1 MKKFLKIGIFLLIP
15 ILLAAAAY
23 KPAVEY
29 WKQRNRPQW
38 RTARVDRGDI
48 VYYVNSTGTVKP
60 KLQVSVG
67 AFVSGPIVDLPVE
80 FNQEVKKGQLLAQID
95 ERLYRANLDRDLATL
110 ENRKADV
117 VRVKAQLQQAINDEK
132 RSLAL
137 REEDKTFISQSE
149 LDKFKF
155 SRMSFEAQLDV
166 AISAVAQAEATLKNS
181 EANLDYTKILSP
193 VDGIVINRKID
204 PGQTLAA
211 QFQTPELFIVA
222 PDMRTEMHVHA
233 NVDEVEI
240 GRVQEAQRKKNP
252 VTFTVDAYQ
261 DQIFEGEILEVRLS
275 STTTQ
280 NVVTYPVVIKSPNPD
295 LKLLPGMTASLSF
308 KVDERKD
315 AVRIP
320 NAALRFY
327 PSNIFHVR
335 EQDRRILDGSLAD
348 SDSEGDDDFE
358 DPDDPFTND
367 EQATNTLS
375 VLQKAEIKQKRR
387 YRYVW
392 IQDGDF
398 LRGVKVLVGLD
409 DGQHSELLEGDL
421 KAGDKLVTGLKLPTM
436 TSR

>member
-315 AVRIP
+315 AIRIP

>member
-1 MKKFLKIGIFLLIP
+1 MKKLIKISLFLLIP
-15 ILLAAAAY
+15 VLLTAAAY
-23 KPAVEY
+23 RPAVEY
-29 WKQRNRPQW
+29 WKMRNRPNW
-38 RTARVDRGDI
+38 RTAKIDRGDI
-48 VYYVNSTGTVKP
+48 ISYVNSTGTVKP

-95 ERLYRANLDRDLATL
+95 ERLYQANLDRDQATL

-117 VRVKAQLQQAINDEK
+117 IRVKAQLQQAINDEK

-137 REEDKTFISQSE
+137 REEDKTFISQAE
-149 LDKFKF
+149 IDKYKF
-155 SRMSFEAQLDV
+155 SRMSLEAQLDV
-166 AISAVAQAEATLKNS
+166 AVSSVAQAEATLKNS
-181 EANLDYTKILSP
+181 QANLDYTKIKSP
-193 VDGIVINRKID
+193 VDGIIINRKID

-240 GRVQEAQRKKNP
+240 GRVQEAQRRKST
-252 VTFTVDAYQ
+252 VTFTVDSYQ

-280 NVVTYPVVIKSPNPD
+280 NVVTYPVIVKAPNPD

-308 KVDERKD
+308 KVDERKN
-315 AVRIP
+315 VIRIP

-327 PSNIFHVR
+327 PTNIFHVR
-335 EQDRRILDGSLAD
+335 EEDRKILDGSLAED
-348 SDSEGDDDFE
+348 GDSEQDGFD

-375 VLQKAEIKQKRR
+375 VIQKSEIKQKRK

-392 IQDGDF
+392 VNDGEF
-398 LRGVKVLVGLD
+398 LRGIKILTGLD
-409 DGQHSELLEGDL
+409 DGIYTELLEGDL
-421 KAGDKLVTGLKLPTM
+421 KEGDQLVTGIRLPPTY
-436 TSR
+436 SR

>member
-1 MKKFLKIGIFLLIP
+1 MKKTLKIGIFLLIP

-29 WKQRNRPQW
+29 WRKRNRPNY

-60 KLQVSVG
+60 KLQVSIG
-67 AFVSGPIVDLPVE
+67 AFVSGPIVKLPVE
-80 FNQEVKKGQLLAQID
+80 FNQEVKKDQLLAEID
-95 ERLYRANLDRDLATL
+95 PRLYQANLDRDLATL

-117 VRVKAQLQQAINDEK
+117 IRAKAQLQQAINDEK

-137 REEDKTFISQSE
+137 RQEDKTFISQAE
-149 LDKFKF
+149 IDKFKF
-155 SRMSFEAQLDV
+155 SRMSLEAQLDV
-166 AISAVAQAEATLKNS
+166 AISTVAQAEATLKNS

-193 VDGIVINRKID
+193 VDGIVIERKID

-233 NVDEVEI
+233 LVDEVEI

-261 DQIFEGEILEVRLS
+261 DEIFTGEIVEVRLS
-275 STTTQ
+275 ATTTQ
-280 NVVTYPVVIKSPNPD
+280 NVVTYPVVVKAPNPD
-295 LKLLPGMTASLSF
+295 LKLLPKMTASLSF

-315 AVRIP
+315 VIRVP
-320 NAALRFY
+320 NAALRYY
-327 PSNIFHVR
+327 PANIQQVR
-335 EQDRRILDGSLAD
+335 KEDRPILDSSLV
-348 SDSEGDDDFE
+348 DDEDQEKDEFE

-375 VLQKAEIKQKRR
+375 VLQKAEIKQKRK

-392 IQDGDF
+392 VEDGDF
-398 LRGVKVLVGLD
+398 LRAVKVLVGLD
-409 DGQHSELLEGDL
+409 DGQFSELLEGDL
-421 KAGDKLVTGLKLPTM
+421 KNGDRLVTGIRIPTM
-436 TSR
+436 SAQ

>member
-315 AVRIP
+315 AIRIP

-409 DGQHSELLEGDL
+409 DGHHSELLEGDL